1 MWVLIDNYD
10 SFTHILHHYLLNT
23 GNACTVIRND
33 ELSLAELIA
42 LHPTRLI
49 ISPGPQTPYESGIS
63 LAAIAHFHNKIP
75 ILGICL
81 GHQALGVF
89 FEAQLC
95 HAPRPMHGKISKVKH
110 FGHPIFEGIT
120 SPFEAMRY
128 HSLCIQLDNDDA
140 TLLSLAIAED
150 DQVLMAVAHRSL
162 PLIGIQFHPESI
174 GTSDGQLMINN
185 WAKMK
190 WQTELY

>member
-42 LHPTRLI
+42 LNPTRLI

-63 LAAIAHFHNKIP
+63 LAAIAHFHQQIP

-89 FEAQLC
+89 FEAQLS
-95 HAPRPMHGKISKVKH
+95 HAPQPMHGKTSRVAH
-110 FGHPIFEGIT
+110 FGHPLFEGIP

-128 HSLCIQLDNDDA
+128 HSLRIQLADDDA
-140 TLLSLAIAED
+140 SLVSLAIAED
-150 DQVLMAVAHRSL
+150 DQVLMALAHRSL

-174 GTSDGQLMINN
+174 GTAYGQVMINN
-185 WAKMK
+185 WAKMN
-190 WQTELY
+190 W

>member
-33 ELSLAELIA
+33 ALSLAELIA
-42 LHPTRLI
+42 LKPTRLI

-63 LAAIAHFHNKIP
+63 LAAIAHFHQQIP

-89 FEAQLC
+89 FEAQLS
-95 HAPRPMHGKISKVKH
+95 HAPQPMHGKTSRVAH
-110 FGHPIFEGIT
+110 FGHALFEGIP

-128 HSLCIQLDNDDA
+128 HSLRIQLADEDA
-140 TLLSLAIAED
+140 SLVSLAIAED
-150 DQVLMAVAHRSL
+150 DQVLMALAHRSL

-174 GTSDGQLMINN
+174 GTAYGQVMINN
-185 WAKMK
+185 WAKMN
-190 WQTELY
+190 W